1 MQPQFAAALPP
12 HVPPARFVRVAMTA
26 VQSNP
31 ELLQA
36 ERKTLFAAC
45 MRAAQ
50 DGLLPDGRE
59 GALVIFKG
67 KVQWMPMIAGILKKV
82 RQSGEL
88 LSIAAHVVHARD
100 EFRYQLGDEERVYH
114 VPYLDGEPGE
124 ERLVYAIAK
133 TRDGGVYREIMTV
146 AEIEK
151 VRAVSRAREGG
162 PWSTWWGEMAKKTVL
177 RRLAKRLPMSTD
189 ADEVLRREDEDDEV
203 PVPALPGSVADL
215 NARLRPPAMPGPLWP
230 RKEGVRPDVAR
241 LVERGPVPER
251 DRRGPVQGPARHPAG
266 EAAGHGRDTDRR
278 GPRRRRVRRGLIAV
292 TSLGCGQSGC
302 SWWAISLAF
311 VAGIGV
317 GQLLLMTALAVLSGG
332 NPERDEHER
341 GF

>member
-1 MQPQFAAALPP
+1 MSALPVVSEIRHNLETMQPQFAAALPP

-124 ERLVYAIAK
+124 ER
-133 TRDGGVYREIMTV
+133 
-146 AEIEK
+146 
-151 VRAVSRAREGG
+151 
-162 PWSTWWGEMAKKTVL
+162 
-177 RRLAKRLPMSTD
+177 
-189 ADEVLRREDEDDEV
+189 DEDEQERRE
-203 PVPALPGSVADL
+203 
-215 NARLRPPAMPGPLWP
+215 
-230 RKEGVRPDVAR
+230 
-241 LVERGPVPER
+241 
-251 DRRGPVQGPARHPAG
+251 
-266 EAAGHGRDTDRR
+266 
-278 GPRRRRVRRGLIAV
+278 
-292 TSLGCGQSGC
+292 
-302 SWWAISLAF
+302 
-311 VAGIGV
+311 
-317 GQLLLMTALAVLSGG
+317 
-332 NPERDEHER
+332 
-341 GF
+341 

>member
-1 MQPQFAAALPP
+1 MSALPVVSEIRHNLETMQPQFAAALPP

-36 ERKTLFAAC
+36 DRKTLFAAC

-59 GALVIFKG
+59 GALITFKG
-67 KVQWMPMIAGILKKV
+67 RVQWIPMIAGILKKV

-151 VRAVSRAREGG
+151 VRAVSRASEGG
-162 PWSTWWGEMAKKTVL
+162 PWSTWWGEMAKKTVV
-177 RRLAKRLPMSTD
+177 RRHSKRLPLSTD
-189 ADEVLRREDEDDEV
+189 IDGVMQADDE
-203 PVPALPGSVADL
+203 LFM
-215 NARLRPPAMPGPLWP
+215 PPAQEATQTAQAQPETTSAAKRPSRLQKVAEQAP
-230 RKEGVRPDVAR
+230 QTQPDDDGVIDVPHR
-241 LVERGPVPER
+241 EPTPET
-251 DRRGPVQGPARHPAG
+251 AG
-266 EAAGHGRDTDRR
+266 NADDS
-278 GPRRRRVRRGLIAV
+278 PI
-292 TSLGCGQSGC
+292 
-302 SWWAISLAF
+302 
-311 VAGIGV
+311 
-317 GQLLLMTALAVLSGG
+317 
-332 NPERDEHER
+332 
-341 GF
+341 

>member
-1 MQPQFAAALPP
+1 MSALPVVSEIRHNLETMQPQFAAALPP

-151 VRAVSRAREGG
+151 VRAVSRARDGG
-162 PWSTWWGEMAKKTVL
+162 PWSAWWGEMAKKTVL

-230 RKEGVRPDVAR
+230 RKEGEDWVDVDGAVFDPMSHAWSNEGQCPSVTGEGR
-241 LVERGPVPER
+241 FRA
-251 DRRGPVQGPARHPAG
+251 RRGTRQARPQDTVETPIGEALDGGAAG
-266 EAAGHGRDTDRR
+266 ED
-278 GPRRRRVRRGLIAV
+278 
-292 TSLGCGQSGC
+292 
-302 SWWAISLAF
+302 
-311 VAGIGV
+311 
-317 GQLLLMTALAVLSGG
+317 
-332 NPERDEHER
+332 
-341 GF
+341 